1 MRLLFFLFLTSILFA
16 KNDALSQ
23 EEKLQMISKQR
34 NLIGEKLKLLG
45 NDINSNNKKIKQL
58 DKEIESL
65 ESDINANQKLYME
78 QEETYNSYLSMQKE
92 LINKQNILQKELID
106 SLLRDMT
113 IVMMLNSPEA
123 LSEDSIINE
132 EILKKMSSI
141 AKNKVNQ
148 LTINYENL
156 NKDIQL
162 AQTKINSSKKIILL
176 KKQKIDNLKL
186 AKLEQQNLSNKIKIQ
201 IDSYNKELVR
211 LDKERKDIENILVN
225 LNILKNRPKP
235 SLTPPP
241 PQKSNIQA
249 PIEVRQIASSYRP
262 VNTTKYSGTKTIA
275 PLKDYKIASKYG
287 QYIDPVYNMKVFNE
301 FITFSVNKNSS
312 VLSVLDGKIVFA
324 KDTAFAKKMVII
336 EHKNGIHTIYS
347 YLDSIPNY
355 IKVGNA
361 IKKGE
366 ILAYVN
372 DKLNFEV
379 TQKDKHINPSDLI
392 KIK

>member
-1 MRLLFFLFLTSILFA
+1 MRLLFFILFTSILFA
-16 KNDALSQ
+16 NSPSQ
-23 EEKLQMISKQR
+23 EEKLQIISKQR

-45 NDINSNNKKIKQL
+45 NDINANNKKIKQL

-65 ESDINANQKLYME
+65 ESDINANQKLYLE

-132 EILKKMSSI
+132 EILKKMSTI

-148 LTINYENL
+148 LTINYEKL
-156 NKDIQL
+156 NKDIL
-162 AQTKINSSKKIILL
+162 STQTKINSSKKVILL
-176 KKQKIDNLKL
+176 KKQKVDNLKL

-211 LDKERKDIENILVN
+211 LDKERKDVESILVN

-241 PQKSNIQA
+241 KSGIQA

-301 FITFSVNKNSS
+301 FITFSVDKNSS

-347 YLDSIPNY
+347 YLDSIPSY

-361 IKKGE
+361 IKKGDV
-366 ILAYVN
+366 LAYVN

>member
-1 MRLLFFLFLTSILFA
+1 M
-16 KNDALSQ
+16 
-23 EEKLQMISKQR
+23 
-34 NLIGEKLKLLG
+34 
-45 NDINSNNKKIKQL
+45 
-58 DKEIESL
+58 
-65 ESDINANQKLYME
+65 
-78 QEETYNSYLSMQKE
+78 
-92 LINKQNILQKELID
+92 
-106 SLLRDMT
+106 
-113 IVMMLNSPEA
+113 
-123 LSEDSIINE
+123 
-132 EILKKMSSI
+132 
-141 AKNKVNQ
+141 
-148 LTINYENL
+148 
-156 NKDIQL
+156 
-162 AQTKINSSKKIILL
+162 
-176 KKQKIDNLKL
+176 
-186 AKLEQQNLSNKIKIQ
+186 
-201 IDSYNKELVR
+201 
-211 LDKERKDIENILVN
+211 
-225 LNILKNRPKP
+225 
-235 SLTPPP
+235 
-241 PQKSNIQA
+241 
-249 PIEVRQIASSYRP
+249 RQIASSYRP

-361 IKKGE
+361 IKKGDV
-366 ILAYVN
+366 LAYVN

>member
-1 MRLLFFLFLTSILFA
+1 MRLLFFILFTSILFA
-16 KNDALSQ
+16 NSPSQ
-23 EEKLQMISKQR
+23 EEKLQIISKQR

-45 NDINSNNKKIKQL
+45 NDINANNKKIKQL

-65 ESDINANQKLYME
+65 ENDINANQKLYLE

-132 EILKKMSSI
+132 EILKKMSTI

-148 LTINYENL
+148 LTINYEKL
-156 NKDIQL
+156 NKDIL
-162 AQTKINSSKKIILL
+162 STQTKINSSKKIILL
-176 KKQKIDNLKL
+176 KKQKVDNLKL

-211 LDKERKDIENILVN
+211 LDKERKDVESILVN

-235 SLTPPP
+235 AATPPP
-241 PQKSNIQA
+241 KSGIQA

-262 VNTTKYSGTKTIA
+262 VNTTKYNGTKTIA
-275 PLKDYKIASKYG
+275 PLKDYKVASKYG

-301 FITFSVNKNSS
+301 FITFSVDKNSS

-347 YLDSIPNY
+347 YLDSIPSY

-361 IKKGE
+361 IKKGDT
-366 ILAYVN
+366 LAYVN